1 MFSAPWFRLFDM
13 SFAPC
18 PTMPSSHSAAP
29 SFWCASLSQRLEP
42 PRCIGGLWTGGPN
55 QTGSGLLRGHSKPI
69 RSRFVSQA
77 SQTGDLFV
85 KQGPLVHKVVLWFVS
100 LVVRVSR
107 IKTLA
112 RRIRCSCVC
121 VCVYVCVCACVCV
134 CVCVCV
140 STASLVAGLHAPYVL
155 QESRLGVEYR
165 GQGREPEKEG
175 STYMCPHL
183 SLHRVAICNVAC
195 ARAAITTIS
204 FPQKFSCEVRAYV
217 PILRVFFF

>member
-121 VCVYVCVCACVCV
+121 VCVCMCVCVRVSVCV
-134 CVCVCV
+134 CVCVCQQLLSWQACMLRTFCKKV
-140 STASLVAGLHAPYVL
+140 VWESNTEGKEESQKKKEVHTCALTCRFTESPSAMWLVLE
-155 QESRLGVEYR
+155 QR
-165 GQGREPEKEG
+165 
-175 STYMCPHL
+175 
-183 SLHRVAICNVAC
+183 
-195 ARAAITTIS
+195 
-204 FPQKFSCEVRAYV
+204 
-217 PILRVFFF
+217 